1 MCHSYGIPEV
11 DKILEPTYGAIVF
24 QEQTMRLMNVVGG
37 WTLGKA
43 DYMRKVKDLEEYRDD
58 FVNGAIKKGYSEK
71 FANELFNRFDL
82 GYSFNKS
89 HAVAYAFITYATAY
103 LKAYYP
109 AEYMCEFIDMYKE
122 DRDTVSQAIGE
133 CKSLGINIT
142 APNINAIH
150 VGFDVVDGAICFGLS
165 GVKGVGE
172 KAVTKLIE
180 YTKKNKISTLQ
191 ELIDSN
197 TLNKTGILAMI
208 KCGVF
213 DKEGTRQELINSYIS
228 TRSKKER
235 ESETITEYND
245 RIKLAWEKDVCG
257 IYLTSHPLDK
267 FVVKNY
273 SEVSNFGVIG
283 GIINSVKVIKTKNG
297 KEMCFLQLEDRE
309 TIIDV
314 TVFPNVYTACKHNLI
329 EGNIVFTKG
338 RKDGNNKWLSDN
350 IEQIGRV

>member
-1 MCHSYGIPEV
+1 M
-11 DKILEPTYGAIVF
+11 
-24 QEQTMRLMNVVGG
+24 
-37 WTLGKA
+37 
-43 DYMRKVKDLEEYRDD
+43 
-58 FVNGAIKKGYSEK
+58 
-71 FANELFNRFDL
+71 
-82 GYSFNKS
+82 
-89 HAVAYAFITYATAY
+89 AYAFITFATAY

-109 AEYMCEFIDMYKE
+109 AEYMCEFIDMYKD
-122 DRDTVSQAIGE
+122 DRDTVNVAIAE
-133 CKSLGINIT
+133 CKALGINIT
-142 APNINAIH
+142 APNINATH
-150 VGFDVVDGAICFGLS
+150 VGFDVVDGNICFGLS

-172 KAVTKLIE
+172 KAVEKLIA
-180 YTKKNKISTLQ
+180 YTKNTKITTLQ

-213 DKEGTRQELINSYIS
+213 DKEGERVDLINSYIA

-235 ESETITEYND
+235 ETETITEYNEKM
-245 RIKLAWEKDVCG
+245 KLAWEKDVCG

-267 FVVKNY
+267 FLVKNY

-314 TVFPNVYTACKHNLI
+314 TVFPNVYTACKHNLV

-338 RKDGNNKWLSDN
+338 RKDGNNKWLC
-350 IEQIGRV
+350 IIKKLRVLFFLTALFIPKELLTLC